1 MSKPKWSRYFRAS
14 LLIHAV
20 VFVLAGGVVFRQLQS
35 AGQAPIKVQVVLS
48 GTGKSGGRQG
58 GSGKQAPA
66 MVKPAA
72 APAANAAPA
81 VPAAEHETS
90 ELPAVSQSES
100 ADQAPAGDVGL
111 QQDQER
117 STSINAGIP
126 ASSSEEAAGNA
137 GGGSNPLGDA
147 GGVRDSGNAVGTG
160 DSGDGNGGNGDGGPG
175 GEDLSEPAVLTR
187 YAKLYPRAA
196 RNAGEEGS
204 VLVGVTVSAGGSVT
218 EAYLAESSGFDRL
231 DRAAVK
237 SAYNW
242 RFSPAKNAA
251 GDAIESTAMI
261 RVHYSLN
268 D

>member
-1 MSKPKWSRYFRAS
+1 MSRPKWSRYFRYS

-20 VFVLAGGVVFRQLQS
+20 AFVLLGGVAFRQLQT
-35 AGQAPIKVQVVLS
+35 AGQVPIKVQVVLS
-48 GTGKSGGRQG
+48 GPGKSGGRQG
-58 GSGKQAPA
+58 SSGKQAPA
-66 MVKPAA
+66 VVKPAA
-72 APAANAAPA
+72 ARASHTAPA
-81 VPAAEHETS
+81 LPAAETETADQ
-90 ELPAVSQSES
+90 PAVNQPESSGQVPVSE
-100 ADQAPAGDVGL
+100 VGL
-111 QQDQER
+111 QREPDR
-117 STSINAGIP
+117 KAGIDSGTS
-126 ASSSEEAAGNA
+126 AKSSEDAAGTGSKDTA
-137 GGGSNPLGDA
+137 GGSGE
-147 GGVRDSGNAVGTG
+147 GGNTTG
-160 DSGDGNGGNGDGGPG
+160 PVDSGDGNGGNGDGDSG

-251 GDAIESTAMI
+251 GETIESTAMV

>member
-1 MSKPKWSRYFRAS
+1 MNRPKWSRYFRDS
-14 LLIHAV
+14 LLIHAAI
-20 VFVLAGGVVFRQLQS
+20 FVLLGGVAYRQLQT

-66 MVKPAA
+66 VARAAGDTASSA
-72 APAANAAPA
+72 APAAPVAETESSYEPA
-81 VPAAEHETS
+81 
-90 ELPAVSQSES
+90 ES
-100 ADQAPAGDVGL
+100 RPESTEQAPVSPVGL
-111 QQDQER
+111 QREPER
-117 STSINAGIP
+117 KEDRDSETPAGSSGDAGDNAGSGSTSQ
-126 ASSSEEAAGNA
+126 
-137 GGGSNPLGDA
+137 GDA
-147 GGVRDSGNAVGTG
+147 GGVGEGSNAASNGN
-160 DSGDGNGGNGDGGPG
+160 SGDGNGGNGDGDSGAG
-175 GEDLSEPAVLTR
+175 DLSEPAVLTR

-251 GDAIESTAMI
+251 GNAIESTAMI